1 MIYILVEMKETAV
14 TITFGETTDI
24 VVIREATGTDV
35 SSTTP
40 IAKIGD
46 YLMD

>member
-1 MIYILVEMKETAV
+1 MVEMKETAV
-14 TITFGETTDI
+14 IKTFGETEDI
-24 VVIREATGTDV
+24 IAIIEANRAGV

-46 YLMD
+46 YLMG

>member
-1 MIYILVEMKETAV
+1 MLVEMKETAV
-14 TITFGETTDI
+14 IKTFGETIDI
-24 VVIREATGTDV
+24 VAIREAARVDV

-40 IAKIGD
+40 IAKIGH